1 MNCLEAVKNFSAY
14 YEDLLDYESLKHF
27 ETHISAC
34 SECQREYDQF
44 FQAIKVTQE
53 LPEIEPSSFF
63 LTTLEH
69 KLVGKERDSI
79 TLWERIS
86 RLFKMP
92 HFIITHFN
100 ITQFNI
106 MKRALTVAVVLLM
119 VAATFTVVFRD
130 DVLDRENQTNV
141 TNSGITS
148 ESQNIDSNEL
158 FTIETGS
165 DFSSIGVSPL
175 MQQNYTLKQVSYS
188 TVSIGGG
195 L

>member
-1 MNCLEAVKNFSAY
+1 MNCLEAVENFSAY
-14 YEDLLDYESLKHF
+14 YEDLLDYQSLKHF
-27 ETHISAC
+27 ETHMSAC

-44 FQAIKVTQE
+44 YQSIKVTQE
-53 LPEIEPSSFF
+53 LPQIEPSPLF

-69 KLVGKERDSI
+69 KLVGNERESI

-92 HFIITHFN
+92 HFNITHFN
-100 ITQFNI
+100 IP
-106 MKRALTVAVVLLM
+106 KGALTVAVILFM
-119 VAATFTVVFRD
+119 VAATVTVVYRD
-130 DVLDRENQTNV
+130 DVFHQENQSSITNP
-141 TNSGITS
+141 GITS
-148 ESQNIDSNEL
+148 ERQNIDRDE
-158 FTIETGS
+158 FFPIETGS

-188 TVSIGGG
+188 TVSTGGG

>member
-1 MNCLEAVKNFSAY
+1 MNCLEAVENFSAY

-27 ETHISAC
+27 EIHISAC

-44 FQAIKVTQE
+44 YQAIKVTQE
-53 LPEIEPSSFF
+53 LPEIEPSPFF

-92 HFIITHFN
+92 HFNLAHFN
-100 ITQFNI
+100 IK
-106 MKRALTVAVVLLM
+106 KRALTAALILLM
-119 VAATFTVVFRD
+119 VAATVTVVFRD
-130 DVLDRENQTNV
+130 DVLDRENQANI

-148 ESQNIDSNEL
+148 ERQNIDRNEL
-158 FTIETGS
+158 FPIETGS

-188 TVSIGGG
+188 TVSTGGG